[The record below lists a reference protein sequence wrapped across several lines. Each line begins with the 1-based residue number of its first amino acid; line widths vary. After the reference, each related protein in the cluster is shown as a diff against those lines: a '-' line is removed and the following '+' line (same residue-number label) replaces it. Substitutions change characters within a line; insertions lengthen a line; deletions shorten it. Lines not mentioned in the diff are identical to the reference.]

1 MNRNATEISGLWR
14 KAVVSV
20 LLPSVQGACHTTNII
35 SFTSQ
40 KTCICNMALPLDS
53 RALAVPFRVYCT
65 PRLRSRAAVTPSR
78 RSTSTQ
84 TESPHSEFNT
94 YYARL
99 QSQKLY
105 DTHIPT
111 TPFQKAILMCGSA
124 IGSFVAPERDSE
136 STNHIPQ

>member
-1 MNRNATEISGLWR
+1 MQQRYPDYGCG

-40 KTCICNMALPLDS
+40 KTCICTMALPLDS
-53 RALAVPFRVYCT
+53 RALAVPFRVFCT

-124 IGSFVAPERDSE
+124 IGSFVAPEQDSE
-136 STNHIPQ
+136 PTNHIPQ

>member
-1 MNRNATEISGLWR
+1 MQQRYPDYGCG

-53 RALAVPFRVYCT
+53 RALAVPFRVFRT

-111 TPFQKAILMCGSA
+111 TPFQKVILMCGSA

-136 STNHIPQ
+136 STNHVPQ